1 MSVYAVVRL
10 AGKQVIVQPNE
21 IVDVPLLEL
30 EPGALISCDEVLAYS
45 DGKKDVRVG
54 KPLVEG
60 VKVIGEVIGHGREGK
75 VLLYKMKRRK
85 NYRKKMGHRQHY
97 TRVRIKEITA

>member
-1 MSVYAVVRL
+1 MYAVVRL
-10 AGKQVIVQPNE
+10 AGKQFWVKPNE

-30 EPGALISCDEVLAYS
+30 EPGTLISIDEVLAYS
-45 DGKKDVRVG
+45 DGTDVRVG

-60 VKVIGEVIGHGREGK
+60 IKVVGEVVGHAREAK
-75 VLLYKMKRRK
+75 IQLYKMKRRK

-97 TRVRIKEITA
+97 TRLRIKEITA

>member
-1 MSVYAVVRL
+1 VYAVVRL
-10 AGKQVIVQPNE
+10 AGKQFWVKPNE

-30 EPGALISCDEVLAYS
+30 EPGTLISIDEVLAYS
-45 DGKKDVRVG
+45 DGTDVRVG

-60 VKVIGEVIGHGREGK
+60 IKVVGEVVAHARDAKIQ
-75 VLLYKMKRRK
+75 LYKMRRRK

-97 TRVRIKEITA
+97 TRLRIKEITA

>member
-1 MSVYAVVRL
+1 MYAVVRL
-10 AGKQVIVQPNE
+10 AGKQFWVKPNE

-30 EPGALISCDEVLAYS
+30 EPGTVISIDEVLAYS
-45 DGKKDVRVG
+45 DGTDVRVG

-60 VKVIGEVIGHGREGK
+60 VKVVGEVVAHAREAK
-75 VLLYKMKRRK
+75 IQLYKMKRRK

-97 TRVRIKEITA
+97 TRLRIKEITA

>member
-1 MSVYAVVRL
+1 MYAVVRL
-10 AGKQVIVQPNE
+10 AGRQLIVKPNE

-30 EPGALISCDEVLAYS
+30 EPGTVISCDEVLAYS
-45 DGKKDVRVG
+45 NGKDVRVG

-60 VKVIGEVIGHGREGK
+60 VKVLGEVIGHGREGK
-75 VLLYKMKRRK
+75 ILLYKMKRRK
-85 NYRKKMGHRQHY
+85 GYRKKQGHRQDY

>member
-1 MSVYAVVRL
+1 MYAVVRL
-10 AGKQVIVQPNE
+10 AGKQFWVQPNE

-30 EPGALISCDEVLAYS
+30 EPGTLISVDEVLAYS
-45 DGKKDVRVG
+45 DGTDVRVG

-60 VKVIGEVIGHGREGK
+60 VKVVGEVVGHARDAK
-75 VLLYKMKRRK
+75 IQLYKMRRRK

-97 TRVRIKEITA
+97 TRLRIKEITA

>member
-1 MSVYAVVRL
+1 MYAVVRL
-10 AGKQVIVQPNE
+10 AGKQFWVKPNE

-30 EPGALISCDEVLAYS
+30 EPGTVISIDEVLAYS
-45 DGKKDVRVG
+45 DGTDVRVG

-60 VKVIGEVIGHGREGK
+60 IKVVGEVVAHARDAKIQ
-75 VLLYKMKRRK
+75 LYKMRRRK

-97 TRVRIKEITA
+97 TRLRIKEITA

>member
-1 MSVYAVVRL
+1 VYAVVRL
-10 AGKQVIVQPNE
+10 AGKQFWVKPNE

-30 EPGALISCDEVLAYS
+30 EPGTVISIDEVLAYS
-45 DGKKDVRVG
+45 DGTDVRVG

-60 VKVIGEVIGHGREGK
+60 VKVVGEVVAHAREAK
-75 VLLYKMKRRK
+75 IQLYKMKRRK

-97 TRVRIKEITA
+97 TRLRIKEITA

>member
-1 MSVYAVVRL
+1 MYAVVRL
-10 AGKQVIVQPNE
+10 AGKQFMVQPNE

-30 EPGALISCDEVLAYS
+30 EPGTVISVDEVLAYS
-45 DGKKDVRVG
+45 DGTDVRVG

-60 VKVIGEVIGHGREGK
+60 VKVVGEVVGHAREAK
-75 VLLYKMKRRK
+75 IQLYKMRRRK

-97 TRVRIKEITA
+97 TRLRIKEITA

>member
-1 MSVYAVVRL
+1 VYAVVRL
-10 AGKQVIVQPNE
+10 AGKQFMVKPNE

-30 EPGALISCDEVLAYS
+30 EPGTVISMDEVLAYS

-60 VKVIGEVIGHGREGK
+60 VKVVGEVVAHARERK
-75 VLLYKMKRRK
+75 IQLYKMRRRK
-85 NYRKKMGHRQHY
+85 NYRKKQGHRQHY
-97 TRVRIKEITA
+97 TRLRITEINA

>member
-1 MSVYAVVRL
+1 MYAVVRL
-10 AGKQVIVQPNE
+10 AGKQFWVKPNE

-30 EPGALISCDEVLAYS
+30 EPGTLISIDEVLAYS
-45 DGKKDVRVG
+45 DGTDVRVG

-60 VKVIGEVIGHGREGK
+60 IKVVGEVVAHARDAKIQ
-75 VLLYKMKRRK
+75 LYKMRRRK

-97 TRVRIKEITA
+97 TRLRIKEITA